1 MNPTSQ
7 TSVGGWTGWVHVNT
21 IPHRVVQMG
30 IDKHQKIFAITANI
44 TATGGTNGYGGN
56 MHMWTENTPF
66 SVALGG
72 NVTTDTITHSG
83 SNIDK
88 TLTIEALGIRGR
100 NLKTKVQMEIVGTD
114 AQFDNGTQS
123 KEVTTSTSGTVSE
136 TVTITGSSQFN
147 IVANFGV

>member
-1 MNPTSQ
+1 M
-7 TSVGGWTGWVHVNT
+7 GWVHVNT

-30 IDKHQKIFAITANI
+30 IDKHGKILAVTANI
-44 TATGGTNGYGGN
+44 TALGGTNGYGGN
-56 MHMWTENTPF
+56 LHMWTMNTPF
-66 SVALGG
+66 SVSLAG
-72 NVTTDTITHSG
+72 NVKTDFITYSG

-100 NLKTKVQMEIVGTD
+100 RVKTNVQLEIVGTD

-123 KEVTTSTSGTVSE
+123 KEITTSTGGTVSE
-136 TVTITGSSQFN
+136 TITITGSSQFS